1 MQGFTFDL
9 CLFRH
14 CPVLSYQADIT
25 QRRPNMASIALE
37 HIHKRFKTKAGYV
50 DALVDLDLQICEK
63 ELLVLVGPS
72 GCGKT
77 TALRI
82 IAGLEIPD
90 EGRVLIDNH
99 NVSRVSPKDR
109 DVAMVFQNYALYP
122 HMSVY
127 KNLAFGL
134 KMRRTPKDEI
144 KRPVQEVATMLHI
157 QHLLDRKPASLSG
170 GEKQRVAVGRA
181 IARRPKVFLLDEPLA
196 NLDARLRLDMRTEIK
211 RLQRELQISMIYV
224 THDQEEAMTLGH
236 RIAIM
241 HRGRL
246 MQCGSPQ
253 QVYDTPANRFV
264 ASFMGTPPMNFL
276 TGRLTYDKGD
286 YFFSSEM
293 GKLKLLHHQAYED
306 HLNQDVS
313 LGIRPQQVYIA
324 CKKINDTTAPTD
336 RTPVATLGQFEVV
349 AVEPLGYA
357 TTVHLRSTNHTAMV
371 ASAQSYAGVETG
383 DAVVVRLDLSQIHL
397 FITRED
403 GRRIA

>member
-1 MQGFTFDL
+1 
-9 CLFRH
+9 
-14 CPVLSYQADIT
+14 
-25 QRRPNMASIALE
+25 MASITLE
-37 HIHKRFKTKAGYV
+37 HIHKRFKTKTGYA
-50 DALVDLDLQICEK
+50 DALLDLNLQVREK

-82 IAGLEIPD
+82 IAGLENPD
-90 EGRVLIDNH
+90 AGQVLIDNR

-122 HMSVY
+122 HMSVF

-144 KRPVQEVATMLHI
+144 KRRVAEVASMLHI
-157 QHLLDRKPASLSG
+157 PHLLDRKPASLSG

-211 RLQRELQISMIYV
+211 RLQRELEISMVYV
-224 THDQEEAMTLGH
+224 THDQEEAMTLGD

-241 HRGRL
+241 HQGQL
-246 MQCGSPQ
+246 LQCGSPQ
-253 QVYDTPANRFV
+253 EVYDTPANRFV

-276 TGRLTYDKGD
+276 PGRLIREEGD
-286 YFFSSEM
+286 YFFSSDI
-293 GKLKLLHHQAYED
+293 GKLKLLPHQAYETQLD
-306 HLNQDVS
+306 QDIS
-313 LGIRPQQVYIA
+313 IGIRPQHVSIA
-324 CKKINDTTAPTD
+324 NEKIRETKIPSDH
-336 RTPVATLGQFEVV
+336 TPLATLGKFEVV

-357 TTVHLRSTNHTAMV
+357 TTVHLRNANNNAMV
-371 ASAQSYAGVETG
+371 ASSHSYTSVKVG
-383 DAVVVRLDLSQIHL
+383 DSVIARLDLSHIHL
-397 FITRED
+397 FLTKEN
-403 GRRIA
+403 GRRITL